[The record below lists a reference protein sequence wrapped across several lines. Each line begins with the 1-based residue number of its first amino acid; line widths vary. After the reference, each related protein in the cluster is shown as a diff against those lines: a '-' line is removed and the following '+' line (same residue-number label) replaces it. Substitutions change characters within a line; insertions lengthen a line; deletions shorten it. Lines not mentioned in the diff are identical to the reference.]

1 MKTKHNKKRNTVFLY
16 EILIKELA
24 KNIVK
29 KNNEKKNII
38 LSILKEHF
46 RKDSVL
52 YKERYL
58 YEDILESKKLDFHTA
73 EKILH
78 ESKKVY
84 FSDLNR
90 DEIYKEQSSVIAKIN
105 KNLSK
110 NVFSNFISNY
120 KDLATLSQIFGDD
133 LTVKKRIML
142 ERGIIQKMMTEEEKD
157 AQKMKPIDNLVYKTF
172 IDKFNSTYDCLLE
185 EQRKLLT
192 QYIFSLAAEEVE
204 FKLFLNEEV
213 GRLKEVVD
221 NSLGMQEV
229 KSDSAMLEKT
239 RKVLNLLESYSDQK
253 IDDNMIKSVLKVQEL
268 AKEIS
273 TDG

>member
-90 DEIYKEQSSVIAKIN
+90 DEIYKEQSSVITKIN

-142 ERGIIQKMMTEEEKD
+142 ERGIIQKMMTEEEID

-172 IDKFNSTYDCLLE
+172 IDKFNSTYGCLLE

-192 QYIFSLAAEEVE
+192 QYIFSLADEEVE

-213 GRLKEVVD
+213 GRLKEAID

-229 KSDSAMLEKT
+229 KSDSTMLEKT
-239 RKVLNLLESYSDQK
+239 KKVLNLLESYGDQK